1 MARASATD
9 DSFADVTARDGATVL
24 VTVPSAARGLDFPNV
39 SHVYRVGDVT
49 EGGAAT
55 YAHVAGR
62 AGRVGQASRGTCTS
76 VGDDADFAALR
87 DMLDAFDGVD
97 LVRAELPPSIADERP
112 SGDTDSQKAFLED
125 LFQKDVGGD
134 D

>member
-9 DSFADVTARDGATVL
+9 DFFAEVAARDGATVL
-24 VTVPSAARGLDFPNV
+24 VRGLDFPNV

-87 DMLDAFDGVD
+87 DMLDAFDGVY
-97 LVRAELPPSIADERP
+97 LVRAELPPSIVDERP
-112 SGDTDSQKAFLED
+112 SGVTDSQKAFLED

-134 D
+134 DG

>member
-1 MARASATD
+1 M
-9 DSFADVTARDGATVL
+9 
-24 VTVPSAARGLDFPNV
+24 TVPSAARGLDFPNV

-112 SGDTDSQKAFLED
+112 IGDTNSEFLERV
-125 LFQKDVGGD
+125 FQKDVGDGD
-134 D
+134 G